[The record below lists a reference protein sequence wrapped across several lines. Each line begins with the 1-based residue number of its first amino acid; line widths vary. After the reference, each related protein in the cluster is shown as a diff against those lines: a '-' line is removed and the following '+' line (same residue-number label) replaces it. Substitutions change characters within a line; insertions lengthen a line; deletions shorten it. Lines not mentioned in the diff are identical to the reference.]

1 MKLSN
6 INGKHLCLS
15 EVRCMPLNLYVLVP
29 IMVIFKIMCY
39 FHLATPIRQLI
50 IISLHSKVVKCNVCN
65 NLPTSVIDYNFKIT
79 WRLNGRVSYI
89 QCVSQIAVT
98 NVILLTNKKLHNA
111 LDDAC
116 IYVNQFYLNWYCN
129 FVFWFFFCSFETLQ
143 VMIWWILSFI
153 NDRQTDR

>member
-1 MKLSN
+1 
-6 INGKHLCLS
+6 
-15 EVRCMPLNLYVLVP
+15 MPLNLYVLVP
-29 IMVIFKIMCY
+29 FMIIFRIMCY
-39 FHLATPIRQLI
+39 FHLANPIRQLI
-50 IISLHSKVVKCNVCN
+50 IISLHSKLFKCNVRN
-65 NLPTSVIDYNFKIT
+65 NLPTSVIDYDFNIT

-129 FVFWFFFCSFETLQ
+129 FVFLLFFFCSFETLQ
-143 VMIWWILSFI
+143 VMIWRILSFI

>member
-1 MKLSN
+1 MDETLKY

-79 WRLNGRVSYI
+79 WRLNGRVSYR

-98 NVILLTNKKLHNA
+98 NVILLTNKKL
-111 LDDAC
+111 DDAC
-116 IYVNQFYLNWYCN
+116 IYVNQFHLSWSLN
-129 FVFWFFFCSFETLQ
+129 FVFVFCSLETLQ
-143 VMIWWILSFI
+143 VMIWRILSFI

>member
-29 IMVIFKIMCY
+29 IMIIFKIVCY
-39 FHLATPIRQLI
+39 FHLANPIRQLI

-89 QCVSQIAVT
+89 QCISQNAVT
-98 NVILLTNKKLHNA
+98 NVILLTNKKL
-111 LDDAC
+111 DDAC
-116 IYVNQFYLNWYCN
+116 IYVNQFHLSWSLN
-129 FVFWFFFCSFETLQ
+129 FVFVFLLLWNTKSWFDEYFHLLMT
-143 VMIWWILSFI
+143 
-153 NDRQTDR
+153 DRQTDIR

>member
-1 MKLSN
+1 
-6 INGKHLCLS
+6 
-15 EVRCMPLNLYVLVP
+15 MPLNLYVLVP
-29 IMVIFKIMCY
+29 IIIIFKIMY
-39 FHLATPIRQLI
+39 FFHLANPIRQLI
-50 IISLHSKVVKCNVCN
+50 IISLHSKVFKCNVRN
-65 NLPTSVIDYNFKIT
+65 NLPTSVIDYNFNIT

-129 FVFWFFFCSFETLQ
+129 FVFCFCSFETLSHNLMNIVIYYWQ
-143 VMIWWILSFI
+143 T
-153 NDRQTDR
+153 DRQTDRLIDI